1 MHIAVSQFGYWGS
14 QVELGV
20 LLPCCVASSEM
31 LENGILFEL
40 KVKKTPKCRWPYT
53 DSEKYIQDNYKP

>member
-40 KVKKTPKCRWPYT
+40 KVKKTPKRR
-53 DSEKYIQDNYKP
+53 